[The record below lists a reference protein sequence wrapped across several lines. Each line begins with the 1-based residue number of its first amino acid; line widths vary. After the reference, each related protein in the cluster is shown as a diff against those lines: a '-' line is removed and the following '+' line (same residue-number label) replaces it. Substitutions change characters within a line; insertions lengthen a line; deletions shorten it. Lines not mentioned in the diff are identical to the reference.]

1 MSLSESERHI
11 IVSRELEK
19 AQRTFDDA
27 LFCADEG
34 KWETTA
40 NRLYYALFHAMS
52 ALLVNDGYHVKSH
65 RGILAMFGEHFIR
78 TEIFAKEDGALLSD
92 LVIMRDNADYNCFFE
107 ADEERLSPYIEP
119 TRLLIEKIKLYIE
132 DK

>member
-78 TEIFAKEDGALLSD
+78 TEIFAGKLS
-92 LVIMRDNADYNCFFE
+92 RFG
-107 ADEERLSPYIEP
+107 
-119 TRLLIEKIKLYIE
+119 
-132 DK
+132 DKFV